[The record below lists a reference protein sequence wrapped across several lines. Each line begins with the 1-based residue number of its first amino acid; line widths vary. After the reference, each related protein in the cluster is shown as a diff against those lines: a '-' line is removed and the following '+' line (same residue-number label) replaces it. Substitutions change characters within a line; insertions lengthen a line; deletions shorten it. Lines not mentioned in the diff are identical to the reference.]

1 MQTILK
7 YFTKDKF
14 SKKTLFIVVSYQ
26 RLSFIIIC
34 FGILVRLVQYLFN
47 RSLWADEAVLAL
59 NIVNRSYLELLEP
72 LDYEQGAPIGF
83 LILEKLAVQLFG
95 DNEYALRLVPL
106 LSSIICFFLFYILK

>member
-1 MQTILK
+1 MTFMQDTCGRP
-7 YFTKDKF
+7 
-14 SKKTLFIVVSYQ
+14 KTQLSQRIISLCSRQ
-26 RLSFIIIC
+26 RLILAIIC

-83 LILEKLAVQLFG
+83 LMV
-95 DNEYALRLVPL
+95 
-106 LSSIICFFLFYILK
+106 